1 MLLKA
6 ECFQRTGSFKAR
18 GATNALAVRA
28 ERGGS
33 GGVVTMSSGNHA
45 QALAWAAAR
54 FGVPAVVVMPHDA
67 PPNKR
72 AATEG
77 YGAEVVGYDR
87 YREDRDAIAAEVA
100 ASRGYGL
107 VPPYDDWDVMAG
119 QGTAALELCEDAGD
133 LDVLVVPVG
142 GGGLVAGCS
151 TVAKAWAPP
160 VTVVGV
166 EPAAG
171 DDHRRS
177 RVLGRRDRLDAVPV
191 TIADGQAAVE
201 PGVLTWEVNRRRV
214 DAFVTVRDEEIVAAM
229 RFAFE
234 RLRIVVEPS
243 GASALAA
250 VLGGAAAEAAGDLA
264 GRRIGVVLSGGNI
277 DAARFASLVR

>member
-1 MLLKA
+1 M
-6 ECFQRTGSFKAR
+6 
-18 GATNALAVRA
+18 
-28 ERGGS
+28 
-33 GGVVTMSSGNHA
+33 VTMSSGNHA

-133 LDVLVVPVG
+133 LDLLVVPVG

-151 TVAKAWAPP
+151 TVAKAWAS
-160 VTVVGV
+160 
-166 EPAAG
+166 AG
-171 DDHRRS
+171 RRS
-177 RVLGRRDRLDAVPV
+177 WGWSRRPATTIAAPVSLGRRDRLDAVPV

-201 PGVLTWEVNRRRV
+201 PGELTWEVNRRRV
-214 DAFVTVRDEEIVAAM
+214 DAFVTVTRRGDPRRHALRVRAAPH
-229 RFAFE
+229 RRRAVR
-234 RLRIVVEPS
+234 RLRASPRCWAAPPPRRPATS
-243 GASALAA
+243 LGAGSAWCSRAATSTPPASPHSSAEAGETIAPRQLLAA
-250 VLGGAAAEAAGDLA
+250 IRAVRSPRWEGD
-264 GRRIGVVLSGGNI
+264 G
-277 DAARFASLVR
+277 DAV